1 MSKRHKFK
9 QFMKK
14 KNLNPMNNRKKVGII
29 LFATSIGLFFLFAF
43 RTTYIVAT
51 GKVSGVSLKEKTASL
66 YEGSQVVK
74 AKRGSILDR
83 YGNPIAEDATSYS
96 LYVVLSKKYTG
107 QNNEKL
113 YAEKKDFD
121 DIAEILAKYTKLDKK
136 TALKYLNNGIHED
149 GSTQYQVEFGTGGQN
164 ITLETRQKIEADL
177 KKKKFQ
183 VFISM
188 NIQPDYIP
196 MVSLL
201 LTLLAIQKQPIQ
213 MMIKKA

>member
-51 GKVSGVSLKEKTASL
+51 GKVAGVSLKEKTASL

-83 YGNPIAEDATSYS
+83 YGNPIA
-96 LYVVLSKKYTG
+96 
-107 QNNEKL
+107 
-113 YAEKKDFD
+113 
-121 DIAEILAKYTKLDKK
+121 
-136 TALKYLNNGIHED
+136 
-149 GSTQYQVEFGTGGQN
+149 
-164 ITLETRQKIEADL
+164 
-177 KKKKFQ
+177 
-183 VFISM
+183 
-188 NIQPDYIP
+188 
-196 MVSLL
+196 
-201 LTLLAIQKQPIQ
+201 
-213 MMIKKA
+213 

>member
-51 GKVSGVSLKEKTASL
+51 GKVAGVSLKEKTASL

-96 LYVVLSKKYTG
+96 FYQKNIRDKIMKSYMRR
-107 QNNEKL
+107 
-113 YAEKKDFD
+113 
-121 DIAEILAKYTKLDKK
+121 KK
-136 TALKYLNNGIHED
+136 TSMILLK
-149 GSTQYQVEFGTGGQN
+149 F
-164 ITLETRQKIEADL
+164 
-177 KKKKFQ
+177 
-183 VFISM
+183 
-188 NIQPDYIP
+188 
-196 MVSLL
+196 
-201 LTLLAIQKQPIQ
+201 
-213 MMIKKA
+213 

>member
-51 GKVSGVSLKEKTASL
+51 GKVAGVSLKEKTASL

-121 DIAEILAKYTKLDKK
+121 DIAEI
-136 TALKYLNNGIHED
+136 
-149 GSTQYQVEFGTGGQN
+149 
-164 ITLETRQKIEADL
+164 
-177 KKKKFQ
+177 
-183 VFISM
+183 ISM

-196 MVSLL
+196 MGSLL
-201 LTLLAIQKQPIQ
+201 LTLLAIRKQPIQ

>member
-9 QFMKK
+9 QFKKK

-51 GKVSGVSLKEKTASL
+51 GKVAGVSLKEKTASL

-107 QNNEKL
+107 QTICGEKRL
-113 YAEKKDFD
+113 
-121 DIAEILAKYTKLDKK
+121 
-136 TALKYLNNGIHED
+136 
-149 GSTQYQVEFGTGGQN
+149 
-164 ITLETRQKIEADL
+164 R
-177 KKKKFQ
+177 
-183 VFISM
+183 
-188 NIQPDYIP
+188 
-196 MVSLL
+196 
-201 LTLLAIQKQPIQ
+201 
-213 MMIKKA
+213 

>member
-1 MSKRHKFK
+1 M
-9 QFMKK
+9 
-14 KNLNPMNNRKKVGII
+14 
-29 LFATSIGLFFLFAF
+29 
-43 RTTYIVAT
+43 
-51 GKVSGVSLKEKTASL
+51 
-66 YEGSQVVK
+66 VK

>member
-1 MSKRHKFK
+1 M
-9 QFMKK
+9 
-14 KNLNPMNNRKKVGII
+14 
-29 LFATSIGLFFLFAF
+29 
-43 RTTYIVAT
+43 
-51 GKVSGVSLKEKTASL
+51 
-66 YEGSQVVK
+66 
-74 AKRGSILDR
+74 
-83 YGNPIAEDATSYS
+83 
-96 LYVVLSKKYTG
+96 
-107 QNNEKL
+107 
-113 YAEKKDFD
+113 
-121 DIAEILAKYTKLDKK
+121 
-136 TALKYLNNGIHED
+136 NNGIHED